1 MAYSVSSMN
10 KVILI
15 GRLGNDPELKYTPN
29 GTAQAQISLAT
40 SEKWKDSDGN
50 QKEKTEWHRIVAWR
64 RQAEF
69 AGEWLKKGQLVSI
82 EGKLQTRS
90 WEQDGQKKYMT
101 EIIAD
106 NITMLGSRA
115 EGGGG
120 GKTGGPPKDEDAPA
134 ASTETTES
142 IDDDDDDLPF

>member
-1 MAYSVSSMN
+1 MAYAVSSMN

-69 AGEWLKKGQLVSI
+69 VGEWLKKGQLVSI

-101 EIIAD
+101 EIVAD
-106 NITMLGSRA
+106 TITMLGSRA
-115 EGGGG
+115 EGGSGSSA
-120 GKTGGPPKDEDAPA
+120 GGPPKTQEPP
-134 ASTETTES
+134 ASTDN

>member
-69 AGEWLKKGQLVSI
+69 VGEWLKKGQLVSI

-101 EIIAD
+101 EIVAD

-134 ASTETTES
+134 ASTEN

>member
-1 MAYSVSSMN
+1 MAYAVSSMN

-50 QKEKTEWHRIVAWR
+50 PKEKTEWHRIVAWR

-69 AGEWLKKGQLVSI
+69 VGEWLKKGQLVSI

-101 EIIAD
+101 EIVAD
-106 NITMLGSRA
+106 TITMLGSRA
-115 EGGGG
+115 EGGSGSSA
-120 GKTGGPPKDEDAPA
+120 GGPPKTQEPP
-134 ASTETTES
+134 ASTDN

>member
-1 MAYSVSSMN
+1 MAYAVSSMN

-101 EIIAD
+101 EIVAD
-106 NITMLGSRA
+106 TITMLSSRA

-120 GKTGGPPKDEDAPA
+120 SSAGGPPKAQEPP
-134 ASTETTES
+134 ASTDN

>member
-50 QKEKTEWHRIVAWR
+50 QKEKTEWHRIIAWR

-69 AGEWLKKGQLVSI
+69 VGEWLKKGQLVSI

-120 GKTGGPPKDEDAPA
+120 DKTGGPPKDEDAPA

>member
-1 MAYSVSSMN
+1 MAYSISSMN

-15 GRLGNDPELKYTPN
+15 GRLGADPELKYTPN
-29 GTAQAQISLAT
+29 GTAQAKLNLAT
-40 SEKWKDSDGN
+40 SERWKDNDGN
-50 QKEKTEWHRIVAWR
+50 NQEKTEWHRIITWR

-69 AGEWLKKGQLVSI
+69 AGEWLKKGQLVCV

-101 EIIAD
+101 EVVAD
-106 NITMLGSRA
+106 NITMLGSKS
-115 EGGGG
+115 ESDG
-120 GKTGGPPKDEDAPA
+120 GKSSGAPENQGEPKEPP
-134 ASTETTES
+134 ES